1 MDFPNLDSSFPTTS
15 SSKHETT
22 SIEPIQTITCLE
34 SKYFHQIR
42 KIGVIAD
49 IQYCDKDDGPN
60 FNGTEFRRYRE
71 SLNVTKRAAQSF
83 QKEEVGA
90 IIQLGDAI
98 DGHGKDNFLKSFNDI
113 LTPILTIPPPKDIGF
128 TPELLPP
135 SIPRLDVMG
144 NHELYCS
151 SRKDLRTILHDY
163 NHDKDM
169 LSYSRE
175 IADGKWRLIVLDSYA
190 VSILGFKE
198 KEMTDNEMNK
208 LNHAKSILEQNNP
221 ECLNRSST
229 AKIIPDEKQRYDH
242 FNGGL
247 GEAQLK
253 WLENQLD
260 EAWDK
265 RQFVVLFSH
274 IPISGFHGDEYLW
287 ISLHWDADEVLQLI
301 KTKGSHVVACIGGHR
316 HSFSH
321 QSNDELDTF
330 THHLVIPS
338 PLLASVGGN
347 AHAIFEFSVHL
358 NKESDIIENQS
369 YKSATSTGE
378 PMSQSQQKYYNAMEN
393 FKERM
398 APNTMQKTSCNDNKS
413 IATITVHGF
422 GSMPKVIDL
431 SKPAPKEWYPNL

>member
-60 FNGTEFRRYRE
+60 FNGTEFRRYRD

-98 DGHGKDNFLKSFNDI
+98 DVHGKDNFLKSFNDI

-190 VSILGFKE
+190 VSIPGFKE

-221 ECLNRSST
+221 DCLNRSST
-229 AKIIPDEKQRYDH
+229 EKIIPDKKQRYH
-242 FNGGL
+242 YINGGL

-287 ISLHWDADEVLQLI
+287 NSHADEVLQPI
-301 KTKGSHVVACIGGHR
+301 KTKGSH
-316 HSFSH
+316 F
-321 QSNDELDTF
+321 F
-330 THHLVIPS
+330 TT
-338 PLLASVGGN
+338 N
-347 AHAIFEFSVHL
+347 
-358 NKESDIIENQS
+358 
-369 YKSATSTGE
+369 
-378 PMSQSQQKYYNAMEN
+378 
-393 FKERM
+393 
-398 APNTMQKTSCNDNKS
+398 S
-413 IATITVHGF
+413 I
-422 GSMPKVIDL
+422 
-431 SKPAPKEWYPNL
+431 

>member
-144 NHELYCS
+144 NHELY
-151 SRKDLRTILHDY
+151 
-163 NHDKDM
+163 
-169 LSYSRE
+169 
-175 IADGKWRLIVLDSYA
+175 
-190 VSILGFKE
+190 
-198 KEMTDNEMNK
+198 
-208 LNHAKSILEQNNP
+208 
-221 ECLNRSST
+221 
-229 AKIIPDEKQRYDH
+229 
-242 FNGGL
+242 
-247 GEAQLK
+247 
-253 WLENQLD
+253 
-260 EAWDK
+260 
-265 RQFVVLFSH
+265 
-274 IPISGFHGDEYLW
+274 
-287 ISLHWDADEVLQLI
+287 
-301 KTKGSHVVACIGGHR
+301 
-316 HSFSH
+316 
-321 QSNDELDTF
+321 
-330 THHLVIPS
+330 
-338 PLLASVGGN
+338 
-347 AHAIFEFSVHL
+347 
-358 NKESDIIENQS
+358 
-369 YKSATSTGE
+369 
-378 PMSQSQQKYYNAMEN
+378 
-393 FKERM
+393 
-398 APNTMQKTSCNDNKS
+398 
-413 IATITVHGF
+413 
-422 GSMPKVIDL
+422 
-431 SKPAPKEWYPNL
+431 